1 MLKNVIAIAMLT
13 IVLSSYGQKIL
24 KHPFVYKYQIN
35 QLETL
40 ESSTG
45 RYKILLD
52 TKNPLHST
60 SEKLVSSGMKMYSG
74 LTNQNTDSDSDPAYD
89 FLNLENTGLRYEP
102 TVSGLEVKL
111 AIEPFEIKSIKSI
124 ENDVLFIYS
133 TNSRLTIKN
142 EAGIFLLDTL
152 IASPNQEKSIDD
164 NAIGRNEYLQA
175 QVNEARDNPSKS
187 TKIFEKITDQATF
200 YATQDILFIAKEI
213 LSKYKYQSRSVDVS
227 FFSVKGK
234 SYKDLQS
241 LNDEV
246 IETWRLTEALSKKK
260 RISYQEFGDIVA
272 SKIPIWEKYVEMG
285 DNPEVKK
292 ALNMNLALA
301 NFISGDITKSE
312 SFLKNLSIEY
322 IEKDYIMSY
331 SLYDYAMNLAKMNDE
346 FTILG
351 DRISFDEE

>member
-1 MLKNVIAIAMLT
+1 MLKNVIATVMLM

-35 QLETL
+35 QLEKL
-40 ESSTG
+40 KSSTG
-45 RYKILLD
+45 RYSIVLE
-52 TKNPLHST
+52 TKNPLRSS

-74 LTNQNTDSDSDPAYD
+74 LTKQNTDTETDPAYD

-102 TVSGLEVKL
+102 TVSGVEVKL
-111 AIEPFEIKSIKSI
+111 TIDPIEIKSIKSI
-124 ENDVLFIYS
+124 ENDILFIYS

-152 IASPNQEKSIDD
+152 IASPNLEKSIDD

-175 QVNEARDNPSKS
+175 QINEARNNPSKS
-187 TKIFEKITDQATF
+187 TKIFEKITDQATY
-200 YATQDILFIAKEI
+200 YANQDILFIAKEI
-213 LSKYKYQSRSVDVS
+213 LSKYKNQSRSVDVS
-227 FFSVKGK
+227 FFSVKAK
-234 SYKDLQS
+234 SYKDLQT

-272 SKIPIWEKYVEMG
+272 SKIPIWEKYLAMG

-301 NFISGDITKSE
+301 NFITGDITKSNQL
-312 SFLKNLSIEY
+312 LKELDIEY
-322 IEKDYIMSY
+322 VAKDYILNY
-331 SLYDYAMNLAKMNDE
+331 GIDDYAMSLAKMNDE
-346 FTILG
+346 FNVLG
-351 DRISFDEE
+351 DRISVDE